1 MRMRCVDV
9 QSELVAY
16 LDNELSK
23 IAKTVIEEHLES
35 CERCTAEMIALQET
49 VEASKTWQPIQP
61 SSNFM
66 IQLREQIEDASPPD
80 LATELRHLR
89 ITLDLLTQQLQQ
101 EKHTSEIMDIE
112 QVAAYLRMGVDELWS
127 MLDDLPHFQLGYEL
141 RFKKSSIDE
150 WIRARED
157 RNEPGIGD
165 WYGDRWLQRMSR
177 SSS

>member
-16 LDNELSK
+16 LDGELSN
-23 IAKTVIEEHLES
+23 IAKTVIEQHLGGCEH
-35 CERCTAEMIALQET
+35 CTAELISLQET
-49 VEASKTWQPIQP
+49 VEAAKTWKPIQP
-61 SSNFM
+61 APNFM
-66 IQLREQIEDASPPD
+66 NKLRSQIEDISPPD

-89 ITLDLLTQQLQQ
+89 ITLDLLNQQMQQ
-101 EKHTSEIMDIE
+101 EKHASEVMDIE
-112 QVAAYLRMGVDELWS
+112 QLSAYLRVGVDVIWD
-127 MLDDLPHFQLGYEL
+127 MLEDVPYFQLGYEL

-150 WIRARED
+150 WIRSRED

-165 WYGDRWLQRMSR
+165 WYGDNWFQALSR